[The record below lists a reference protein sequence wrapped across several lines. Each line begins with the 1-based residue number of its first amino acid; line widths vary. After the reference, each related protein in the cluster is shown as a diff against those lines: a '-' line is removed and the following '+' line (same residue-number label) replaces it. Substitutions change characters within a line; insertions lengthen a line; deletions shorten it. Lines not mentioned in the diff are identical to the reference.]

1 MDVHEGGIHAEGLQG
16 SVQQVVGAAVN
27 GILGND
33 MVARPGYS
41 LDSIGDGRRAGG
53 YRQGRPRRF
62 PGRRAGSPA
71 PLEWSW

>member
-1 MDVHEGGIHAEGLQG
+1 MATMMLIPAIIIKKPSSVVQIMDVHEGGIHAEGLQG

-41 LDSIGDGRRAGG
+41 LDRRETYRGRRSVA
-53 YRQGRPRRF
+53 
-62 PGRRAGSPA
+62 
-71 PLEWSW
+71 